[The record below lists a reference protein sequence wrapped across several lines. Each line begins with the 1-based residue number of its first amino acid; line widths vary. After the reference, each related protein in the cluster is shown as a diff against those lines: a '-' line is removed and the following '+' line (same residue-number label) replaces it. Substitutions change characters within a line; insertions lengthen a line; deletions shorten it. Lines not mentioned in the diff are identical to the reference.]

1 MFLKFL
7 FLFSSV
13 VSLRRPKSAPLK
25 RFAPL
30 NQPGF
35 CAPQRCPSPCP
46 GGKAKHLVDLA
57 RTALNPVFLTP
68 LDRVPEPGAS
78 RVWLRSLLGLAT
90 GLLTLGAPL
99 AATASPRDSLGT
111 ALDDPTLA
119 TSALSPAI
127 AFSPEAS
134 GPLSTGSSLGRQL
147 EPPAQG
153 LALLDYDAPGQGAFP
168 VATPPAVPASYPI
181 TPARR
186 ALLNTI
192 RYAEGTWAGGQDIGY
207 RILFGGSLMGSMERH
222 PNLVIRTAR
231 YASAA
236 AGAYQFMPFTW
247 SMASRL
253 LGLQRFSPGEQD
265 QAALLLIQRR
275 GALPLADG
283 GRFTPKLAAQLAP
296 EWASFPTLG
305 GGSYYGQPVR
315 RFAELKRFYE
325 ENLAQLQAEVPSDA
339 RRDDLAGAPV
349 CLRGR
354 LVCQFTETAKPSL

>member
-1 MFLKFL
+1 M
-7 FLFSSV
+7 
-13 VSLRRPKSAPLK
+13 
-25 RFAPL
+25 
-30 NQPGF
+30 
-35 CAPQRCPSPCP
+35 
-46 GGKAKHLVDLA
+46 
-57 RTALNPVFLTP
+57 
-68 LDRVPEPGAS
+68 
-78 RVWLRSLLGLAT
+78 WLRSLLGLAT

-153 LALLDYDAPGQGAFP
+153 LALLDFDAPGQGAFP

-253 LGLQRFSPGEQD
+253 LGLQKFSPEEQD

-275 GALPLADG
+275 GALSMADE
-283 GRFTPKLAAQLAP
+283 GRFTPGLAARLAP

-305 GGSYYGQPVR
+305 GSSYYGQPVR
-315 RFAELKRFYE
+315 RFSELKRFYE
-325 ENLAQLQAEVPSDA
+325 DNLAQLLGEPS
-339 RRDDLAGAPV
+339 RDNANGSLAGATP
-349 CLRGR
+349 CDQGQ
-354 LVCQFTETAKPSL
+354 LVCRSVDRTGPSF